1 MTPRCARTTQL
12 RLTVSNAGK
21 FKNVFVVGFD
31 DEFNPKW
38 YAPRPPEA
46 QSVGAPDGVDQ
57 QIGAAVKLGI
67 NHDPGKVRIYA
78 LFSDAPVSTQEVEAA
93 ADRLRE
99 QGKKPSQIESLPLLR
114 TDVIQKSLVL
124 DVE

>member
-1 MTPRCARTTQL
+1 
-12 RLTVSNAGK
+12 VS
-21 FKNVFVVGFD
+21 
-31 DEFNPKW
+31 
-38 YAPRPPEA
+38 
-46 QSVGAPDGVDQ
+46 APDGIDQ

-67 NHDPGKVRIYA
+67 NHDPGKVRVYA
-78 LFSDAPVSTQEVEAA
+78 LFSDAPVTMQEVQAA

-99 QGKKPSQIESLPLLR
+99 QGRKPSQIDALPLLR

>member
-1 MTPRCARTTQL
+1 MA
-12 RLTVSNAGK
+12 
-21 FKNVFVVGFD
+21 
-31 DEFNPKW
+31 
-38 YAPRPPEA
+38 
-46 QSVGAPDGVDQ
+46 APDGVDQ
-57 QIGAAVKLGI
+57 QIGTAVKLGV

-78 LFSDAPVSTQEVEAA
+78 LFSDAPVSAQEVEAA

-99 QGKKPSQIESLPLLR
+99 QGRKPSQIEALPLLR